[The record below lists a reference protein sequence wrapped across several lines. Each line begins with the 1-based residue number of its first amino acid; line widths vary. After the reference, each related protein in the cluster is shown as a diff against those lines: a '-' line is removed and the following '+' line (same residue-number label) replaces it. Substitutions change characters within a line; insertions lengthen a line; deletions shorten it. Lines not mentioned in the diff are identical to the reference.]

1 MASPSGPGAPSQPSD
16 LESGPPPI
24 VLPANAALRSPNLPP
39 RSATVGGR
47 PPLPTASSDSGSE
60 GPSAASPARGARS
73 PAAAYTPRP
82 SASYSPP
89 TSGGTGYSTRPA
101 PPPRAILL
109 QRSRSG
115 VLIGARSFG
124 GTQLPWE
131 PPKRKPPQ
139 HTAEVGASDAVAQS
153 LDYELEESE
162 EARAAD
168 RLREAMECMAAKL
181 EESEEARAADKLG
194 LGEAMEYTAA
204 KLEESEEARAAD
216 KLGLGEAMEYTAA
229 KLEESEEARAADKL
243 GLGEAMEYT
252 AAKWVLV
259 LLIGCMTG
267 GAAFLINMVVENAMG
282 VKLALT
288 IALLNGGSPF
298 LAVLVYSLLSALL
311 VAASAALCV
320 FVAPAA
326 AGSGIPEV
334 RAYLNGVDMPQVLS
348 PLTLLVKVVASSG
361 GGSRWASAG
370 QGRRALCMGAEAGGL
385 ALGKE
390 GPLVH
395 IGAAIAALFGR
406 GSIRDRLARR
416 AARVV
421 GGAGEGAGGGAGAG
435 GNGKE
440 VLGAASAG
448 GVLRAATAGTGVSEP
463 LLAQSTTETSTA
475 RGGKGGGEEGEQQ
488 RWWLF
493 YSGWL
498 RFFDNDRA
506 RHDLVTI
513 GAGAGLFHSGWLR
526 FFDND
531 RARHD
536 LVTIGAAGAGVAAA
550 FQCPLGG
557 ILFALEELISCTVV
571 AGVVGEAA
579 FLCLLGGI
587 LFSLEELSAHLLLA
601 AVAALVCLHLSSRV
615 FALLQILVP
624 KVALKALFLKLFA
637 SQLLVP
643 PLLRTFVLPCSFVH
657 LAPNP
662 SQPLSSS
669 PNSSQPR
676 PT

>member
-1 MASPSGPGAPSQPSD
+1 MKLLTHRSD
-16 LESGPPPI
+16 I
-24 VLPANAALRSPNLPP
+24 
-39 RSATVGGR
+39 SA
-47 PPLPTASSDSGSE
+47 D
-60 GPSAASPARGARS
+60 
-73 PAAAYTPRP
+73 
-82 SASYSPP
+82 
-89 TSGGTGYSTRPA
+89 
-101 PPPRAILL
+101 
-109 QRSRSG
+109 
-115 VLIGARSFG
+115 LIGDW
-124 GTQLPWE
+124 T
-131 PPKRKPPQ
+131 
-139 HTAEVGASDAVAQS
+139 
-153 LDYELEESE
+153 
-162 EARAAD
+162 
-168 RLREAMECMAAKL
+168 RL
-181 EESEEARAADKLG
+181 
-194 LGEAMEYTAA
+194 
-204 KLEESEEARAAD
+204 
-216 KLGLGEAMEYTAA
+216 
-229 KLEESEEARAADKL
+229 
-243 GLGEAMEYT
+243 
-252 AAKWVLV
+252 
-259 LLIGCMTG
+259 
-267 GAAFLINMVVENAMG
+267 
-282 VKLALT
+282 
-288 IALLNGGSPF
+288 GSRNFFPCVCVCLCVFVCVCLCVCVCVFVCVCVCVFVCVCVRVCVCVCVCLCVCVSSVCVCVCVCVCVRVPF

-348 PLTLLVKVVASSG
+348 PLTLLVKIL
-361 GGSRWASAG
+361 GS
-370 QGRRALCMGAEAGGL
+370 MGAEAGGL

-506 RHDLVTI
+506 RHDLITI
-513 GAGAGLFHSGWLR
+513 GAGAGVAAAFQCPLGGILFALEELTSCCATRAGCASSTTTVHVTTSSPSVPALAWRRLFSAPLGEFSLLSR
-526 FFDND
+526 SCLP
-531 RARHD
+531 ARHD

-571 AGVVGEAA
+571 AGVVGAAA

-587 LFSLEELSAHLLLA
+587 LFSLEELSAHLLLP
-601 AVAALVCLHLSSRV
+601 AVAALVCLHLR
-615 FALLQILVP
+615 
-624 KVALKALFLKLFA
+624 
-637 SQLLVP
+637 
-643 PLLRTFVLPCSFVH
+643 
-657 LAPNP
+657 
-662 SQPLSSS
+662 
-669 PNSSQPR
+669 
-676 PT
+676 